1 MAHVAAWKIKEVK
14 ELKEAI
20 DSHPVVGIV
29 DISGI
34 AARQLQSMRNGFH
47 ENVQIRT
54 ARNTLLKI
62 AIEDA
67 DNESVRGLSEHISGG
82 SSLVLTDMNPYRLY
96 KLFEKG
102 KTSAPAKGGETCP
115 KDITIEKGDTGFPP
129 GPLVGEMQRVG
140 IPAAIEGGKIVV
152 KKNHV
157 LLHEG
162 DEITPEVAA
171 ILGKL
176 DIEPL
181 EVGLNLYAVYEE
193 GFIFNA
199 KDLAIDEEAIKS
211 QFALAY
217 SQSFNLAMNAAI
229 PTKDT
234 IGLLITLA
242 FSNARNLALNANII
256 NDETLPLIISKGY
269 SEMLSLARALD
280 DQSLDDDLKDKVGSF
295 AAAAASTQTPKE
307 DKSEEGTSEEE
318 SKEEEEAP
326 EEESMGGLDA
336 LFG

>member
-1 MAHVAAWKIKEVK
+1 MAHVSAWKIKEVEK
-14 ELKEAI
+14 LKEAI

-34 AARQLQSMRNGFH
+34 AAKQLQSMRRSFH
-47 ENVQIRT
+47 DNVKIRT
-54 ARNTLLKI
+54 ARNTLLRI
-62 AIEDA
+62 ALQNAE
-67 DNESVRGLSEHISGG
+67 NEKVKELSEHVTGG
-82 SSLVLTDMNPYRLY
+82 SSLVLTDMNPYKLY

-115 KDITIEKGDTGFPP
+115 SDIIVEKGDTGFPP

-176 DIEPL
+176 EIEPL
-181 EVGLNLYAVYEE
+181 EVGLNLYAVYED
-193 GFIFNA
+193 GYIFKA
-199 KDLAIDEEAIKS
+199 KDLVIDEEVIKG

-229 PTKDT
+229 PNKETT
-234 IGLLITLA
+234 GLLITLA
-242 FSNARNLALNANII
+242 FSNARNLALNANVI
-256 NDETLPLIISKGY
+256 NEETLPLILSKGY
-269 SEMLSLARALD
+269 SEMLSLASALGEQALD
-280 DQSLDDDLKDKVGSF
+280 EELKEKIGS
-295 AAAAASTQTPKE
+295 AAAAAATVPTEQ
-307 DKSEEGTSEEE
+307 EEVEKEE
-318 SKEEEEAP
+318 SEDEPEEEEEAS
-326 EEESMGGLDA
+326 EEETMGGLDA

>member
-1 MAHVAAWKIKEVK
+1 MAHVAAWKIKEVN

-47 ENVQIRT
+47 KNVKIRT

-62 AIEDA
+62 ALEDA
-67 DNESVRGLSEHISGG
+67 ENESVRGLSEHVIGG

-102 KTSAPAKGGETCP
+102 KTNAPAKGGEICP
-115 KDITIEKGDTGFPP
+115 REIVIEKGDTGFPP

-152 KKNHV
+152 KKNYV

-162 DEITPEVAA
+162 DEISSEVAA

-181 EVGLNLYAVYEE
+181 EVGLDLYAVYED
-193 GFIFNA
+193 GFIFEA
-199 KDLAIDEEAIKS
+199 KDLMIDEEQIKG

-234 IGLLITLA
+234 VGGLITLA

-256 NDETLPLIISKGY
+256 NDGTLPLIITKGY
-269 SEMLSLARALD
+269 SEMLSLASALSKQALD
-280 DQSLDDDLKDKVGSF
+280 EELKDKIGSF
-295 AAAAASTQTPKE
+295 AAAAAAPTASHEETTQ
-307 DKSEEGTSEEE
+307 EETSEEE
-318 SKEEEEAP
+318 SEEEEKAS
-326 EEESMGGLDA
+326 EEESMGGLDS